1 VKKTI
6 AGIALIATLAGILY
20 VPLSGAVQLN
30 QSWRNADKSSA
41 GYAPSPAVTQE
52 AVVQVY
58 VARVVRWRGIFAVH
72 PWISI
77 KPKGAEAYTV
87 HQVIG
92 WRARQNQ
99 SVVVANED
107 IPDRHWFGNKPDLL
121 VDLRGAEAE
130 AVIEL
135 VLEAIDSYPFADSY
149 SQWPGPNSNTFI
161 AHIGRQ
167 VPELRLNL
175 PATAIGKDYLG
186 RTNLVAKAPS
196 GTGYQ
201 LSIFGLFGVLLAW
214 EEGLEINVLTFNLG
228 FNPFK
233 LHAKFPFIG
242 SAGISLSAD
251 E

>member
-130 AVIEL
+130 AVI
-135 VLEAIDSYPFADSY
+135 
-149 SQWPGPNSNTFI
+149 
-161 AHIGRQ
+161 
-167 VPELRLNL
+167 
-175 PATAIGKDYLG
+175 
-186 RTNLVAKAPS
+186 
-196 GTGYQ
+196 
-201 LSIFGLFGVLLAW
+201 
-214 EEGLEINVLTFNLG
+214 
-228 FNPFK
+228 
-233 LHAKFPFIG
+233 
-242 SAGISLSAD
+242 
-251 E
+251 

>member
-1 VKKTI
+1 VKITVTR
-6 AGIALIATLAGILY
+6 IALVATLAGILY

-30 QSWRNADKSSA
+30 QSWRNADQSSA
-41 GYAPSPAVTQE
+41 GFAPSPAVSQE

-72 PWISI
+72 PWVSI
-77 KPKGAEAYTV
+77 KPKGADAYTV
-87 HQVIG
+87 YQVLG
-92 WRARQNQ
+92 WRARRNQ
-99 SVVVANED
+99 LVVVANED
-107 IPDRHWFGNKPDLL
+107 VPDRHWFGNKPDLL
-121 VDLRGAEAE
+121 VDLRGAAAE
-130 AVIEL
+130 AVIDP
-135 VLEAIDSYPFADSY
+135 VLKAIESYPFADSY

-167 VPELRLNL
+167 VPGLRLNL

-186 RTNLVAKAPS
+186 KTSFVAKAPS

-201 LSIFGLFGVLLAW
+201 LSLFGLFGVLLAW

-242 SAGISLSAD
+242 SAGITLP
-251 E
+251 EEK

>member
-1 VKKTI
+1 MKKII

>member
-1 VKKTI
+1 MKKII

-242 SAGISLSAD
+242 SVGISLSTD
-251 E
+251 K